1 MATILLLAEAD
12 KPVRRKDVGRTV
24 LHCLHGLHS
33 IETALS
39 TFHSFISDSYNHV
52 QPCSDVLAMYDPH
65 VGDCAC
71 HMRAQMLWDLIEYVS
86 SSPEK
91 KRFLEQAVLLLRE
104 SRAKAAIL
112 LQKLAKTNG
121 NTGPLGFASI
131 ITLSDIFQQI
141 GFRAFMTLVDAN
153 SNSSGK
159 DTPAAETSF
168 ACLSTGSASEG
179 SRGAVSR
186 LDSLHD
192 AIVDKSFSPVESS
205 SFDPSSSDS
214 SSSDSSSSSL
224 RGHRSITVDTNWD
237 PTNAWSIIR
246 FLTFSYLLSIP
257 KRVIFKAGP
266 PAGMIIRVEP
276 LLSYAETE
284 AALEALNLVK
294 GVPLSSIIRPGDRA
308 KKTALVNEC
317 ETMQVY
323 ISQMSVNWMKEATVA
338 LGLSPVA
345 QRLCSNYAVPNSRQ
359 VSCVSSY
366 LSILPV
372 RTAWLTKDVPIL
384 IAIER
389 FCSNGYHIILHR
401 VTRNVDAWDEYKSVK
416 DQDIAVIGNANWF
429 DITPVSHDE
438 VISSS
443 WSGQPHF
450 VLIAASADSDLEE
463 FYSRLIQGSSS
474 CLGSNQPHNELCY
487 EIDDYTSKIQQVNF
501 SELIMQFFGQ
511 HEQFPFPLRNGQD
524 GYEFVAEAIESRLG
538 EEASS
543 LFMKARL
550 EAYAIGTG
558 RSARTY
564 SFQHVYLE
572 LPGVVGRQVKNM
584 LDRKEKPLLGF
595 GHELSR

>member
-1 MATILLLAEAD
+1 MATTLLLAEPD

-52 QPCSDVLAMYDPH
+52 QPCSDVLAMFDPH

-91 KRFLEQAVLLLRE
+91 RRFLEHAVLLLRE
-104 SRAKAAIL
+104 SRVKASIL

-141 GFRAFMTLVDAN
+141 GFRAFMTLVDTN
-153 SNSSGK
+153 SNSSRK
-159 DTPAAETSF
+159 NTPAEETSF

-179 SRGAVSR
+179 SHGAVSR
-186 LDSLHD
+186 LDSFHD
-192 AIVDKSFSPVESS
+192 AIVNKSFSPVESS
-205 SFDPSSSDS
+205 DSDA

-224 RGHRSITVDTNWD
+224 RSHRSIAVNTNWN
-237 PTNAWSIIR
+237 PTDAWSVVR

-284 AALEALNLVK
+284 AALEALNLVE

-323 ISQMSVNWMKEATVA
+323 ISQMSVNWMKKATVT
-338 LGLSPVA
+338 LGLSPAA
-345 QRLCSNYAVPNSRQ
+345 QRSALLCGNYAVPNARQ

-389 FCSNGYHIILHR
+389 FCYHIILHR

-416 DQDIAVIGNANWF
+416 NQDIAAIGNANWF

-438 VISSS
+438 VLSSS
-443 WSGQPHF
+443 WAGQPHI
-450 VLIAASADSDLEE
+450 VLIAVSTDGDLED
-463 FYSRLIQGSSS
+463 FYGRLIHDSPC
-474 CLGSNQPHNELCY
+474 CLGSSRPHNGPCR
-487 EIDDYTSKIQQVNF
+487 EIDDYTSIVEKANF
-501 SELIMQFFGQ
+501 SQLLMLLFGQ
-511 HEQFPFPLRNGQD
+511 HEQFPFPLRSQQD
-524 GYEFVAEAIESRLG
+524 GYDYIADCIRSELG
-538 EEASS
+538 EEASG
-543 LFMKARL
+543 LFMKARS
-550 EAYAIGTG
+550 EAYEYGTG
-558 RSARTY
+558 RSTRTY

-572 LPGVVGRQVKNM
+572 LPGVVGRQVKGM
-584 LDRKEKPLLGF
+584 LGRKEKPLLGF
-595 GHELSR
+595 GRELSR